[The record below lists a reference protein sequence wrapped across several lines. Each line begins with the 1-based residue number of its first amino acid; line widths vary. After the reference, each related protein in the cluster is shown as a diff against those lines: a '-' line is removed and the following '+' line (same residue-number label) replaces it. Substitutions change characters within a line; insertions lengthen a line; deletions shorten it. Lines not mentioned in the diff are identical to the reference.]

1 MARDVN
7 ADCKGCSAQSIKVAR
22 AKPCFDHDNPQ
33 SCYSARSYYKRQE
46 VNKAKKRSKQRAE
59 RVALLQQEAQKAQGQ
74 NQGGSQEGSQGRKQQ
89 GPVEDMEIL
98 PVGYHDP
105 PEVQLLFFQDRAD
118 GKRHALQFTAFDR
131 GEKIDGVKAIHLKGM
146 SQKALRRHINNVLGI
161 LSAKHGTEF
170 AVSTA
175 RQATKFCPLCLEKR
189 AKEQERAMEE
199 GAMEQAMEEGAIAQR
214 AELQENGDG

>member
-1 MARDVN
+1 MARDEN

-46 VNKAKKRSKQRAE
+46 VNKAKKRSKHRAE
-59 RVALLQQEAQKAQGQ
+59 RVALLQQE
-74 NQGGSQEGSQGRKQQ
+74 GSQGQKRR

-170 AVSTA
+170 AVTTA
-175 RQATKFCPLCLEKR
+175 RQATKFCPLCLEKQ
-189 AKEQERAMEE
+189 AQEQE
-199 GAMEQAMEEGAIAQR
+199 QAIAQ
-214 AELQENGDG
+214 EDGDGDG